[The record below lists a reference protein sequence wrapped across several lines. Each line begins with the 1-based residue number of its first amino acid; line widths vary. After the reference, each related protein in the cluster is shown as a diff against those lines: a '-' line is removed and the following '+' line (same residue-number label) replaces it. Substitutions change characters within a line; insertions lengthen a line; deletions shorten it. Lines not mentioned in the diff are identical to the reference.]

1 MLFLKNEVQ
10 INKSNFGM
18 IFFLSIGVSLTKI
31 SWILQKIKIF
41 AKRDICLFCMKS
53 INPKRYLYSKKQ
65 WHFIMSF
72 LSETKIC
79 DLKETPTRLRYLSDH
94 RGTPRK
100 IRWGCAACFLKP
112 LLYLGPKCLIF
123 PSQFVTQPKIQNLVN
138 FMT

>member
-1 MLFLKNEVQ
+1 
-10 INKSNFGM
+10 
-18 IFFLSIGVSLTKI
+18 
-31 SWILQKIKIF
+31 
-41 AKRDICLFCMKS
+41 
-53 INPKRYLYSKKQ
+53 
-65 WHFIMSF
+65 MSF

-79 DLKETPTRLRYLSDH
+79 DLKETPTRLSYLSDH

-138 FMT
+138 FMTWLLNQNSVSALPFNQFPSSDQC